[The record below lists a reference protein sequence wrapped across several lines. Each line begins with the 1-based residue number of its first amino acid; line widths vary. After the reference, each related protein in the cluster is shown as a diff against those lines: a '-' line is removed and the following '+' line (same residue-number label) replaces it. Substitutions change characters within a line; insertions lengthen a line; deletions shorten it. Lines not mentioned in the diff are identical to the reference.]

1 MKGPRRRNQ
10 GAPRQIRATFPRD
23 RALFLKEQ
31 ALELVNRLG
40 ELDPETSECDEF
52 HHLDVW
58 ADQGKVL
65 SVVWLP
71 DQSAEIVSIQARSLG
86 GVLRRMTN
94 GYKAEFIGQDVTKE
108 SL

>member
-1 MKGPRRRNQ
+1 MKTP
-10 GAPRQIRATFPRD
+10 TKD

-65 SVVWLP
+65 SVVWFP
-71 DQSAEIVSIQARSLG
+71 QSITRDRELQARSWG

-94 GYKAEFIGQDVTKE
+94 GYKAEFIGQNVTKE